1 MIAILLIY
9 SYYIY
14 RYMKDIL
21 MIYQGYTNDILTMKY
36 ICYLTE
42 INLSLLLAKY

>member
-1 MIAILLIY
+1 MIEILLIY

-21 MIYQGYTNDILTMKY
+21 MIYQGYINDILTM
-36 ICYLTE
+36 
-42 INLSLLLAKY
+42 